1 MNTIEFSIDD
11 KNISVNIAEETQFTF
26 GKSEVLS
33 NSETDITYN
42 QKWYKL
48 GYAVFQFLKQE
59 EFENLVDG
67 IKASIIKIIKEELKV
82 NVSDFRLED
91 YHNYIKDN
99 ADHYRI
105 TSRTRDLFPQDF
117 NFQIKELIPRFEEF
131 LGFELSDIDPDT
143 NMQVHIILRI
153 NRPNSNDYN
162 PPHKDI
168 YEGVDNE
175 NTIPKFMNF
184 WIPICGVTSHSSL
197 PIAPGSHLIEESK
210 ICRTVTGASLEGNKY
225 RVRLVR
231 EWDGNNAL
239 KRVEIKNSEVLVFS
253 SHLIHGLAINSEKN
267 KTRIALE
274 FRLFKK

>member
-1 MNTIEFSIDD
+1 MKKIEFSIDN
-11 KNISVNIAEETQFTF
+11 KKVSVNIAEETQFIF

-42 QKWYKL
+42 QSWYNL

-59 EFENLVDG
+59 EFENLVNG
-67 IKASIIKIIKEELKV
+67 IKVSIIKFIKEELMAD
-82 NVSDFRLED
+82 VSDFSLED
-91 YHNYIKDN
+91 YHHYIKTN
-99 ADHYRI
+99 ADHAKI
-105 TSRTRDLFPQDF
+105 TGRTRDLFPQDF

-131 LGFELSDIDPDT
+131 LGFELSDIDPDSK
-143 NMQVHIILRI
+143 MQVHIILRI

-184 WIPICGVTSHSSL
+184 WIPICGVTSNSSL
-197 PIAPGSHLIEESK
+197 PLAPGSHLIEESK
-210 ICRTVTGASLEGNKY
+210 IFRTTNGANIEGNKY
-225 RVRLVR
+225 RVRLVK
-231 EWDGNNAL
+231 EWNKSNSL
-239 KRVEIKNSEVLVFS
+239 KRVEIKNREVLVFS
-253 SHLIHGLAINSEKN
+253 SHLIHGLAINSENN